1 MLVVLDACVCLVLVV
16 LDECVYLVLEVLD
29 ECVFSA
35 CCFRRVFI

>member
-16 LDECVYLVLEVLD
+16 LDACVYLVLEVLD

-35 CCFRRVFI
+35 CSFRRVFI